1 MEPEVPMKAFKALL
15 AIGLIIFL
23 IVVLVMMVNQF
34 IGVKKAEPAIRNL
47 PKIKKEI
54 REKTDEREEQIRKAA
69 EAEEQNREP
78 QE

>member
-1 MEPEVPMKAFKALL
+1 MRMKAFKALL

-23 IVVLVMMVNQF
+23 IVVFIMMVNQF

-47 PKIKKEI
+47 PKIKKELQK
-54 REKTDEREEQIRKAA
+54 EAKEREEQINKAS
-69 EAEEQNREP
+69 EAEEQDKGP

>member
-1 MEPEVPMKAFKALL
+1 MKAFKALL

-23 IVVLVMMVNQF
+23 IVFFVIMVNQF

-47 PKIKKEI
+47 PKIKKELQK
-54 REKTDEREEQIRKAA
+54 EAKEREEQINKAS
-69 EAEEQNREP
+69 EAEEKDKDP